1 MDSLKTKPILI
12 QFEPEGALKIKPSS
26 IYSQGVLQQSSYF
39 FEEEKKEEEKKQ
51 PILTSKKEPSISE
64 PKSTPPPQ
72 IKKMNGLLENLAK
85 TNAQQI
91 EDRDLKTDELLL
103 DSKFDGNNA
112 PDLGKMMST
121 KEVFGIGTS
130 KTNIPSKANVIP
142 FQPSAESNSSIFG
155 VNSTQSKPIDESKQQ
170 KDIKV
175 EDEPKI
181 IIPKVPD
188 SKEVK
193 VETKQTLLPTASL
206 FGGGQPTEKKVE
218 VGDPKSLFG
227 DNKNT
232 LPVKQT
238 TLFGGGGISSGV
250 SMFA

>member
-1 MDSLKTKPILI
+1 
-12 QFEPEGALKIKPSS
+12 
-26 IYSQGVLQQSSYF
+26 
-39 FEEEKKEEEKKQ
+39 
-51 PILTSKKEPSISE
+51 
-64 PKSTPPPQ
+64 
-72 IKKMNGLLENLAK
+72 MNGLLENLAK

-103 DSKFDGNNA
+103 DSKFDENNA

-142 FQPSAESNSSIFG
+142 FKPSAESNSSIFG

-193 VETKQTLLPTASL
+193 VETKETTLSTASL
-206 FGGGQPTEKKVE
+206 FGG
-218 VGDPKSLFG
+218 
-227 DNKNT
+227 
-232 LPVKQT
+232 
-238 TLFGGGGISSGV
+238 
-250 SMFA
+250 